1 MNYLE
6 AIREDLHPF
15 PVRTSLIERQCVK
28 QGVSPIDENIDEKIV
43 SMCVLEI
50 LSQMIA
56 LGGVSEG
63 GVSFSFDTEKV
74 KERIKS
80 ICRKNGFD
88 YSLYIPEPKVIRL
101 E

>member
-1 MNYLE
+1 MNYRE

-63 GVSFSFDTEKV
+63 GVSFSFDTEKLRNV
-74 KERIKS
+74 LRVYAAKMDS
-80 ICRKNGFD
+80 II
-88 YSLYIPEPKVIRL
+88 LYIFLNRK
-101 E
+101 

>member
-1 MNYLE
+1 MRRC
-6 AIREDLHPF
+6 AKH
-15 PVRTSLIERQCVK
+15 
-28 QGVSPIDENIDEKIV
+28 GVQPDDENIDENII

-63 GVSFSFDTEKV
+63 GVSFSFNREDAKDRV
-74 KERIKS
+74 RS
-80 ICRKNGFD
+80 ICKRLGLD
-88 YSLYIPEPKVIRL
+88 YGDYVYVPTVTRL

>member
-1 MNYLE
+1 
-6 AIREDLHPF
+6 
-15 PVRTSLIERQCVK
+15 
-28 QGVSPIDENIDEKIV
+28 
-43 SMCVLEI
+43 MCVLEI

>member
-1 MNYLE
+1 MTYLE
-6 AIREDLHPF
+6 AIREDLYPY
-15 PVRTSLIERQCVK
+15 PVRSSQIERQCLK
-28 QGVSPIDENIDEKIV
+28 QGVSPNDDSIDEKIV

-63 GVSFSFDTEKV
+63 GVSFSFESDKAKDRV
-74 KERIKS
+74 RS
-80 ICRKNGFD
+80 ICKRYGLD
-88 YSLYIPEPKVIRL
+88 YGDYIQVATVTRL

>member
-1 MNYLE
+1 MTNLE
-6 AIREDLHPF
+6 AIREDLSPY
-15 PVRTSLIERQCVK
+15 PIRTSQIERQCIK
-28 QGVSPIDENIDEKIV
+28 QGISPHDDELDERAI

-63 GVSFSFDTEKV
+63 GVSFSFDSNKV
-74 KERIKS
+74 KERIRALCS
-80 ICRKNGFD
+80 KNGLD
-88 YSLYIPEPKVIRL
+88 YGDYVSLPTVTRL

>member
-1 MNYLE
+1 MTNLE
-6 AIREDLHPF
+6 AIREDLSPY
-15 PVRTSLIERQCVK
+15 PIRTSQIERQCIK
-28 QGVSPIDENIDEKIV
+28 QGISPHDDKLDEQAI

-63 GVSFSFDTEKV
+63 GVSFSFNVEGAKDRV
-74 KERIKS
+74 RS
-80 ICRKNGFD
+80 ICKRNGLNYTD
-88 YSLYIPEPKVIRL
+88 YVSVPTVTRL